1 VTALAG
7 SGFVVMVRDWTVIP
21 VHDIVC
27 PVAWA
32 GSLLYRTSDLR
43 CPCARMPV
51 LFLFSLFLFLLIN
64 LKIN

>member
-1 VTALAG
+1 
-7 SGFVVMVRDWTVIP
+7 VIP

-32 GSLLYRTSDLR
+32 GSLLYRTPDLR

-51 LFLFSLFLFLLIN
+51 FFLFSLFLFLLIN